1 MAILSATQ
9 EPQHQPSPRS
19 AVRIPHILRLLA
31 DRPAGATLADLSA
44 WSGTPKSSLLALLR
58 ALTAGGY
65 LGHRGGRYAIGPEAL
80 KLASSIVAQRKF
92 PDIAVGIV
100 DALANA
106 TGESAL
112 LAELATDAPAAVYI
126 YKAESRNA
134 LRFIA
139 ALGAREPLYSSAV
152 GRVLLA
158 FQPRDW
164 QEEYLGTTKLAP
176 LTPKTIK
183 SKRELKR
190 ILERVR
196 RERRA
201 TSLEETIDGVV
212 GIAAPVFDR
221 TGALLAGLVIGMPVA
236 RALARLPALEVLVSE
251 SAAEISRLMG
261 FADGHRHGS
270 GGGAEER

>member
-1 MAILSATQ
+1 MALISDSR
-9 EPQHQPSPRS
+9 EPRRYPSPRS
-19 AVRIPHILRLLA
+19 AARIPHILRLLA
-31 DRPAGATLADLSA
+31 DLPAGATLADLSA
-44 WSGTPKSSLLALLR
+44 WSATPKSSLLALLR
-58 ALTAGGY
+58 ALTASGY
-65 LGHRGGRYAIGPEAL
+65 LCRRGGRYAIGPEAV

-100 DALANA
+100 DALAHA

-112 LAELATDAPAAVYI
+112 LAELAADAPAAVYI

-139 ALGAREPLYSSAV
+139 ALGAREPLYPSAV

-164 QEEYLGTTKLAP
+164 QEDYLSTTKLAP
-176 LTPKTIK
+176 LTSKTIK

-190 ILERVR
+190 MLERVR

-212 GIAAPVFDR
+212 GIAAPIFDR
-221 TGALLAGLVIGMPVA
+221 TGALLAGLVLGMPLA
-236 RALARLPALEVLVSE
+236 RALARLPALEAQVSE
-251 SAAEISRLMG
+251 AAAEISRLMG
-261 FADGHRHGS
+261 FAGGRRDGN
-270 GGGAEER
+270 GGGAEGR